1 MVFVGKLVPWD
12 DITTVYHIRAQLPLR
27 EQEVSSLQ
35 LQEDFDDFESSL
47 LAIFLLWDFLML
59 NEKVTK

>member
-12 DITTVYHIRAQLPLR
+12 DVTTVYHIRAQLPLR

>member
-12 DITTVYHIRAQLPLR
+12 DVTTVYHIRAQLPLR

-47 LAIFLLWDFLML
+47 LAIFLL
-59 NEKVTK
+59 

>member
-12 DITTVYHIRAQLPLR
+12 DVTTVYHIIAQLPLR

>member
-12 DITTVYHIRAQLPLR
+12 DVTTVYHIRAQLPLR

-59 NEKVTK
+59 NKKVTK